1 MPTQKDGVIRVGY
14 LSADFHDHATA
25 HLMRGVFQAHD
36 QNRFRVTAYSYGPDD
51 GSQYRADIRKACHD
65 FIDVTGISDREAAS
79 KIHEDKIDILV
90 DLKGHTRRNRLAICA
105 MRPAPLQV
113 TYLGFPG
120 TSGAT
125 FFDYAITDRTITPKN
140 SYKYYKEHLII
151 LDYSYQCN
159 DNKQEIPYRNPVEEI
174 KNFDFILCSFN
185 NPIKLERSFFEIWMH
200 LLSNIKNSCLWVLQ
214 NNDAAEENLRKFAD
228 RYGMARRLIFAE
240 MLPRRQHLERM
251 ACADLALDT
260 RYYNGHTTTS
270 DALWAGLPI
279 VTLEGE
285 HFASRVSAS
294 LLRAM
299 DLPELITSTT
309 KGYADRVIEL
319 ANDGEMRAAIRQ
331 KIENNRSRA
340 PLFDT
345 TRFTRTLETAYTE
358 VFRRHC
364 AGEAPSLL
372 DYSG

>member
-1 MPTQKDGVIRVGY
+1 
-14 LSADFHDHATA
+14 
-25 HLMRGVFQAHD
+25 
-36 QNRFRVTAYSYGPDD
+36 
-51 GSQYRADIRKACHD
+51 
-65 FIDVTGISDREAAS
+65 
-79 KIHEDKIDILV
+79 
-90 DLKGHTRRNRLAICA
+90 
-105 MRPAPLQV
+105 
-113 TYLGFPG
+113 
-120 TSGAT
+120 
-125 FFDYAITDRTITPKN
+125 
-140 SYKYYKEHLII
+140 
-151 LDYSYQCN
+151 
-159 DNKQEIPYRNPVEEI
+159 
-174 KNFDFILCSFN
+174 
-185 NPIKLERSFFEIWMH
+185 
-200 LLSNIKNSCLWVLQ
+200 
-214 NNDAAEENLRKFAD
+214 
-228 RYGMARRLIFAE
+228 MARRLIFAE

-270 DALWAGLPI
+270 DALWAGLPV

-345 TRFTRTLETAYTE
+345 TRFTRTLETAYIE
-358 VFRRHC
+358 DF
-364 AGEAPSLL
+364 PSPLRW
-372 DYSG
+372 

>member
-1 MPTQKDGVIRVGY
+1 
-14 LSADFHDHATA
+14 
-25 HLMRGVFQAHD
+25 
-36 QNRFRVTAYSYGPDD
+36 
-51 GSQYRADIRKACHD
+51 
-65 FIDVTGISDREAAS
+65 
-79 KIHEDKIDILV
+79 
-90 DLKGHTRRNRLAICA
+90 
-105 MRPAPLQV
+105 
-113 TYLGFPG
+113 
-120 TSGAT
+120 
-125 FFDYAITDRTITPKN
+125 
-140 SYKYYKEHLII
+140 
-151 LDYSYQCN
+151 
-159 DNKQEIPYRNPVEEI
+159 
-174 KNFDFILCSFN
+174 
-185 NPIKLERSFFEIWMH
+185 
-200 LLSNIKNSCLWVLQ
+200 
-214 NNDAAEENLRKFAD
+214 
-228 RYGMARRLIFAE
+228 MARRLIFAE

-270 DALWAGLPI
+270 DALWAGLPV

-319 ANDGEMRAAIRQ
+319 ANDVEMRAAIRQ

-358 VFRRHC
+358 VFRRQC

-372 DYSG
+372 LSLIHI

>member
-1 MPTQKDGVIRVGY
+1 M
-14 LSADFHDHATA
+14 F
-25 HLMRGVFQAHD
+25 
-36 QNRFRVTAYSYGPDD
+36 
-51 GSQYRADIRKACHD
+51 
-65 FIDVTGISDREAAS
+65 
-79 KIHEDKIDILV
+79 
-90 DLKGHTRRNRLAICA
+90 
-105 MRPAPLQV
+105 
-113 TYLGFPG
+113 
-120 TSGAT
+120 
-125 FFDYAITDRTITPKN
+125 
-140 SYKYYKEHLII
+140 
-151 LDYSYQCN
+151 
-159 DNKQEIPYRNPVEEI
+159 
-174 KNFDFILCSFN
+174 FN

-200 LLSNIKNSCLWVLQ
+200 LLSNINNSCLWILQ
-214 NNDAAEENLRKFAD
+214 NNDAAKENLRKIAD

-270 DALWAGLPI
+270 DALWAGLPV

-358 VFRRHC
+358 IFRRHC